1 MFYRSDAMLPA
12 RQERRD
18 IYHYGVKGM
27 KWGVRRTPEQ
37 LGHRLPAKQLVAK
50 SSNRST
56 IVQEAIR
63 SGKVSKQV
71 NREKQLRHT
80 LGGHT
85 KGRSYLYGGV
95 DYAQK
100 LIDELSG
107 TGDPII
113 VEGIGWTNKERVISS
128 RVIGAYVNPKDDKET
143 EVNTAVIV
151 YSKTGAHIYPAQRK
165 EE

>member
-1 MFYRSDAMLPA
+1 MLPA

-37 LGHRLPAKQLVAK
+37 LGHRLPAKQVVAK

-63 SGKVSKQV
+63 LGKVSKQV

-80 LGGHT
+80 LGSHT

-107 TGDPII
+107 TGRAIMDSN
-113 VEGIGWTNKERVISS
+113 GNWTNKESVTNDKDIGIHVS
-128 RVIGAYVNPKDDKET
+128 RSG
-143 EVNTAVIV
+143 VNTETNTGTIV
-151 YSKTGAHIYPAQRK
+151 YSRTGAHIYPAEK
-165 EE
+165 GDEK

>member
-1 MFYRSDAMLPA
+1 MLPA

-56 IVQEAIR
+56 IVQKAIR

-95 DYAQK
+95 DYAQE

-107 TGDPII
+107 TGEIKIDRHNIWTKKEA
-113 VEGIGWTNKERVISS
+113 VTASRTIGVYVDADGTEIETNKAMIIYS
-128 RVIGAYVNPKDDKET
+128 
-143 EVNTAVIV
+143 NTG
-151 YSKTGAHIYPAQRK
+151 SHIYPRK
-165 EE
+165 DEK